1 MVKTAIIG
9 GSGFVGRHL
18 LKRYRETYPDTVGT
32 SFSNAGVNLR
42 PFDIRNPDLASL
54 NLKVQG
60 FCSVL
65 IASAK
70 PNIGYCDQHKD
81 EAYAVNVEGM
91 LALIR
96 QAVALG
102 LKPIFLSSDY
112 VFDGETGGFD
122 DNAPTNPSTE
132 YGRQKQAVE
141 NELPR
146 ITDNYLILRL
156 SKIYGTQKG
165 DGTLLDDIAKA
176 LVSGKEQRAATDQR
190 FSPTHIADL
199 VDAIVAVQNLGLT
212 GTVNICAPESPS
224 RYEVAVAIAAALGLP
239 TSMVTAV
246 KLHDLPGMSG
256 RPLNTSMRCSRL
268 TSEVGVIFTP
278 LQTAITAI
286 AAQWA

>member
-32 SFSNAGVNLR
+32 SFSSAGVDLR
-42 PFDIRNPDLASL
+42 HFDIRNPDLAAL
-54 NLKVQG
+54 NLREQG
-60 FCSVL
+60 VDSVL

-70 PNIGYCDQHKD
+70 PNIGYCEQQKD
-81 EAYAVNVEGM
+81 EAYAVNVDGM

-96 QAVALG
+96 QTVALG

-112 VFDGETGGFD
+112 VFDGGRGGFD

-165 DGTLLDDIAKA
+165 DGTLLGDIAKA
-176 LVSGKEQRAATDQR
+176 LVSGKEQRAATDQI

-199 VDAIVAVQNLGLT
+199 VEAIVGVQSMGLT
-212 GTVNICAPESPS
+212 GTINICAPESPS
-224 RYEVAVAIAAALGLP
+224 RYDVALAMAQALGVSNSTISP
-239 TSMVTAV
+239 V
-246 KLHDLPGMSG
+246 KLHELPGMSG
-256 RPLNTSMRCSRL
+256 RPLNTSMKCTRL
-268 TSEVGVIFTP
+268 SCEVGAMFKP
-278 LQTAITAI
+278 LDEGI
-286 AAQWA
+286 ASVAEQWA